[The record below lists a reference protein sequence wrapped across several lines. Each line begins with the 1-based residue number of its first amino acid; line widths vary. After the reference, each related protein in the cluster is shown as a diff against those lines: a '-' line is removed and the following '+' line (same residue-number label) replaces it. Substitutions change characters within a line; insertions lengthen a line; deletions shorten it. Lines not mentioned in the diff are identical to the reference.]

1 MSVSLINGHID
12 DDTPRMTDNEI
23 IKAYGCCNLSHD
35 ECGGCDNCPCKIE
48 GDCIVPSGFELERE
62 VFNLLHRQKA
72 EIERLKDTGLDI
84 INQKRA
90 EIETL
95 KAEIKRL
102 TKEKD
107 KAWELFKKKCDEDIE
122 LQGLCD
128 RHRIEIERLNTE
140 GTEKTRAL
148 FQAMVNKFMSVKDLY
163 VIVDG
168 EYLPWEPAEEVEHLF
183 GMSIS
188 GDNDECDKETDR
200 VVKELVGDDK

>member
-1 MSVSLINGHID
+1 MTVEKLKTAIANIEAYLSESPGD
-12 DDTPRMTDNEI
+12 DDTVTLTTNVIRSVKENYEE
-23 IKAYGCCNLSHD
+23 L
-35 ECGGCDNCPCKIE
+35 IE
-48 GDCIVPSGFELERE
+48 AR
-62 VFNLLHRQKA
+62 A

-128 RHRIEIERLNTE
+128 KRRIENEKLHV
-140 GTEKTRAL
+140 GTVEKTRAL
-148 FQAMVNKFMSVKDLY
+148 FQTMVNKFMSIKDLY

-168 EYLPWEPAEEVEHLF
+168 EYLPWEPAEEVQSLF

-188 GDNDECDKETDR
+188 GDNDEDDKETDR
-200 VVKELVGDDK
+200 VVKELVGDDNG